1 MDHCFR
7 FSNNQGAQY
16 WALTGEILVN
26 KTWELN
32 LLMVWSLRNGTRL
45 DIYIINIDMYGYS
58 SICHSDVITEF
69 QLSLFWVNSAFEN
82 SMRQSWT
89 NTATCYKIY
98 SLSLQAF
105 YRCTPTF
112 CAATFVVLCS
122 LHFFQFGVSVVILMR
137 IFGFMSMLHF
147 TWWFASFS
155 SCRHGLPNVH
165 VIGIHTNDG
174 SFPHIR
180 CIFVRIYTPWVHYK
194 LGIHHLNT
202 LVFNLIRVLK
212 PPRPSTMVLGGMFEL
227 SI

>member
-26 KTWELN
+26 KTSELN

-112 CAATFVVLCS
+112 CAASFVVLCS
-122 LHFFQFGVSVVILMR
+122 PHFFQFWVSVVILMR
-137 IFGFMSMLHF
+137 IFGLRPLPNLFHVYASFYMIVCVVVKLQTWIAKCTCIRYTHQ
-147 TWWFASFS
+147 WWFISSYTMYISQKLHSVGLLLTSYTSFKYT
-155 SCRHGLPNVH
+155 
-165 VIGIHTNDG
+165 GI
-174 SFPHIR
+174 
-180 CIFVRIYTPWVHYK
+180 
-194 LGIHHLNT
+194 
-202 LVFNLIRVLK
+202 
-212 PPRPSTMVLGGMFEL
+212 
-227 SI
+227 